1 MSRPSTEPPFLDKAN
16 PSIWKALN
24 AFALAIGKD
33 AEAAG
38 VSRETLEIMYVRI
51 SQLNGCAY
59 CLDMHT
65 TRALNAGAS
74 PKRIA
79 QLAAWHDSDVFTPAE
94 RAALTIGETV
104 TLLPAPDGRR
114 AALAAAREVLG
125 DEAFTVL
132 EWAAISMN
140 AYNRV
145 SIVSEHP
152 VRDDRPAP
160 HPAAARA
167 QSATTASAQ
176 PDAPATAQPGA
187 TAPAEPSAAATS
199 ATQPDAPAAPK
210 PHPHPHPL
218 EDKMSEEI
226 TVADAPDRGRYEILI
241 DGAQVGF
248 SAYRDTDTAGT
259 AQRILH
265 HTEISPE
272 HGGKG
277 LAATLTRETVAASV
291 AAGKRVVPVC
301 PYVKKWLEKNSEFA
315 EHIDRVRPEHL
326 QLLS

>member
-1 MSRPSTEPPFLDKAN
+1 M
-16 PSIWKALN
+16 
-24 AFALAIGKD
+24 AIGKD

-38 VSRETLEIMYVRI
+38 ISRETLEIMYVRI

-65 TRALNAGAS
+65 KRALDAGAS

-79 QLAAWHDSDVFTPAE
+79 QLAAWNDSDVFTPPE
-94 RAALTIGETV
+94 RAALAIGDTA
-104 TLLPAPDGRR
+104 TLLPAPDARR

-145 SIVSEHP
+145 SILSEHP
-152 VRDDRPAP
+152 VRDDRPASTTGKRATETST
-160 HPAAARA
+160 AAA
-167 QSATTASAQ
+167 SAAVTVDQ
-176 PDAPATAQPGA
+176 PDA
-187 TAPAEPSAAATS
+187 SVAAK
-199 ATQPDAPAAPK
+199 PHPHPPPF
-210 PHPHPHPL
+210 PHPHPHPP
-218 EDKMSEEI
+218 EDTMSEEI
-226 TVADAPDRGRYEILI
+226 TVVDAPDRGRYEILI
-241 DGAQVGF
+241 DGAPVGF

-277 LAATLTRETVAASV
+277 LAATLTREAVAASV

-301 PYVKKWLEKNSEFA
+301 PYVKKWLEKNTEFA
-315 EHIDRVRPEHL
+315 DHFDRVRPDHL
-326 QLLS
+326 QLLG